1 MPSSKSKSNKA
12 EKGCVGIVYGGVL
25 KASKIHIFKHED
37 TELENFAK
45 NLSQYYGTEFDIK
58 YVPVEDFDDVY
69 EKFLETLD
77 QEQRVSQT
85 PVFNVSISDASK
97 ILKEVAEAKACKSF
111 TLKKKEK
118 KAKDDSEGEAE
129 EEEEKPDEK
138 QKKKS
143 SKKSKN
149 DSDGEEE
156 DEEEEKPKKKSS
168 SKKSKND
175 SEAEE
180 DEEEEKPKKKSSSK
194 KSKNDSEA
202 EEDEEDDTDKKLK
215 KKGKVDDNKTKSKS
229 K

>member
-1 MPSSKSKSNKA
+1 MPSKSKSNKV

-37 TELENFAK
+37 TELEDFAK

-58 YVPVEDFDDVY
+58 FVPVEDFDDVY

-97 ILKEVAEAKACKSF
+97 ILKEVADAKACKSF

-118 KAKDDSEGEAE
+118 KVKDESDGEAE
-129 EEEEKPDEK
+129 EEEEEEK
-138 QKKKS
+138 SKKKSS
-143 SKKSKN
+143 SKKSK
-149 DSDGEEE
+149 DESDGEAEEEEE
-156 DEEEEKPKKKSS
+156 DEKPKKKSS
-168 SKKSKND
+168 SKKSKNE

-180 DEEEEKPKKKSSSK
+180 EEDEKPKKKSSSK
-194 KSKNDSEA
+194 KSKNESEA
-202 EEDEEDDTDKKLK
+202 EEDEEDDNDKKLK
-215 KKGKVDDNKTKSKS
+215 KKGKGDDKKSKPKS

>member
-1 MPSSKSKSNKA
+1 MPSKSKSNKV

-37 TELENFAK
+37 TELEDFAK

-58 YVPVEDFDDVY
+58 FVPVEDFDDVY

-97 ILKEVAEAKACKSF
+97 ILKEVADAKACKSF

-118 KAKDDSEGEAE
+118 KVKDESDAEAEEEEEEEKSKKKSSSKKSKDESDGEAE
-129 EEEEKPDEK
+129 EEEED
-138 QKKKS
+138 
-143 SKKSKN
+143 
-149 DSDGEEE
+149 
-156 DEEEEKPKKKSS
+156 EKPKKKSS
-168 SKKSKND
+168 SKKSKNE

-180 DEEEEKPKKKSSSK
+180 EEDEKPKKKSSSK
-194 KSKNDSEA
+194 KSKNESEA
-202 EEDEEDDTDKKLK
+202 EEDEEDDNDKKLK
-215 KKGKVDDNKTKSKS
+215 KKGKGDDKKSKPKS

>member
-1 MPSSKSKSNKA
+1 MPSKSKSNKV

-25 KASKIHIFKHED
+25 KASKLHIFKHEN
-37 TELENFAK
+37 TELEDFAK

-118 KAKDDSEGEAE
+118 EAEAE
-129 EEEEKPDEK
+129 EEEDD
-138 QKKKS
+138 KS
-143 SKKSKN
+143 
-149 DSDGEEE
+149 
-156 DEEEEKPKKKSS
+156 KKKSS

-175 SEAEE
+175 SEAEEEEEEDKTKKKSSSKKSKDESEAEE

-194 KSKNDSEA
+194 KSKDSKDDSEA
-202 EEDEEDDTDKKLK
+202 EEDEEDDNDKKLK
-215 KKGKVDDNKTKSKS
+215 KKGKTDEKKSKS
-229 K
+229 KSK